1 MECCKT
7 DLQGYGA
14 KLGAKNGGRVRY
26 SMLARWKENL
36 RMSREIICTEL
47 RPFVERKL
55 SRFRQPISVKT
66 RVAVTLWRLATNTE
80 YRTIAELF
88 GLGRSTVCE
97 IVIDTCDALAKLA
110 PHHVYVP
117 QNESLREVVRGRG
130 FEWRWGFPQTAGAI
144 DGTHI
149 PILKPHHCTTA
160 EKDTILFLCKHL

>member
-14 KLGAKNGGRVRY
+14 KLGAKNGGRVRDTW
-26 SMLARWKENL
+26 WKENL
-36 RMSREIICTEL
+36 RMSRETFEIICTEL

-110 PHHVYVP
+110 PHHVHVP
-117 QNESLREVVRGRG
+117 QNESLQDVVRG
-130 FEWRWGFPQTAGAI
+130 FEWRWGFSTNCRCYRW
-144 DGTHI
+144 D
-149 PILKPHHCTTA
+149 PHSYP
-160 EKDTILFLCKHL
+160 

>member
-26 SMLARWKENL
+26 SMVAIVIYTWWKENL
-36 RMSREIICTEL
+36 RMSRETFDILCTEL

-55 SRFRQPISVKT
+55 SRFRQPISVQT

-117 QNESLREVVRGRG
+117 QNESLREVVRG
-130 FEWRWGFPQTAGAI
+130 FE
-144 DGTHI
+144 
-149 PILKPHHCTTA
+149 
-160 EKDTILFLCKHL
+160 